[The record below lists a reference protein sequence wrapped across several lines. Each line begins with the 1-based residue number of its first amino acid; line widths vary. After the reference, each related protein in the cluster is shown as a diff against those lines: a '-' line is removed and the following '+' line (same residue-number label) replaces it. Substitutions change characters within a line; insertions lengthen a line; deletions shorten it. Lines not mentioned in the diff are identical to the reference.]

1 MFTIDPIKKL
11 EVLETVKDR
20 IAQVRRIIL
29 DEKSTIGAEDTLER
43 GTTLSQQLSILRI

>member
-29 DEKSTIGAEDTLER
+29 DEKATVGTKHTFEW